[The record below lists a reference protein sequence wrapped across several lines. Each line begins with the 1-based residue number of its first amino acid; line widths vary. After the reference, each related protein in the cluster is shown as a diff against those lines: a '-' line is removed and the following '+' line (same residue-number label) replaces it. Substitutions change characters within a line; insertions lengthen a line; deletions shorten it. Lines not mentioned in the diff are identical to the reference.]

1 MQFKHPEILYFLFA
15 LVIPILVHLFQ
26 LRRFKKELFTNVKLL
41 KELQT
46 QTRKSAT
53 IKKWL
58 LLFTRLLLLA
68 FLIIAFA
75 QPFFTAK
82 NAAAKKNELVI
93 LLDNSFSM
101 QAKGE
106 NGELLKRSIQDILE
120 NFDENQQ
127 FSLLTTNET
136 FWDVDA
142 KTIQNELQKI
152 TYAPFSFEVDY
163 LLTQVASKKPN
174 ATIDYFII
182 SDAVDFSSKK
192 LAQISENN
200 AVYFWQ
206 PKTQNINNIAVSNV
220 RLLQSLENLNEIEVE
235 LQRFGNFDEAIPL
248 AVYQNDTVI
257 AKAIVPMQSEKEI
270 VKLTLPKKEL
280 QAEVTI
286 QDNSLS
292 YDNNYFFTLGK
303 PKKPKVTFIG
313 TAVKNKFL
321 SRIITA
327 NEFEITNTEL
337 TQLNYSKIE
346 EQNTIILNELVEI
359 PQALQTNLKAFYE
372 KGGNIVLIPSEENN
386 LANLNQFLNTF
397 GRNTFAK
404 QEKNTKN
411 ITKISFKHPLFNQVF
426 EKEVSN
432 FQYPN
437 STSSLTLNGNAAGI
451 LQYDDGSNFLAS
463 IGNQLGKI
471 YVFATPINKQQTNF
485 QNSPLIVPVFY
496 NMAMTNA
503 NANNQTFTI
512 GANESFLIEATL
524 SKDEVVSVQNTSSSF
539 IPMQQILPSKVKINF
554 GDYPEQ
560 AGNFAINQKNNTI
573 AKVSFNYPR
582 NESNLNTNTTLPKVN
597 YVNNSETVLNTLLA
611 ERTDTV
617 LWKWFLMATLLF
629 LLIELLIQK
638 FVK

>member
-1 MQFKHPEILYFLFA
+1 M
-15 LVIPILVHLFQ
+15 
-26 LRRFKKELFTNVKLL
+26 
-41 KELQT
+41 
-46 QTRKSAT
+46 
-53 IKKWL
+53 
-58 LLFTRLLLLA
+58 
-68 FLIIAFA
+68 
-75 QPFFTAK
+75 
-82 NAAAKKNELVI
+82 
-93 LLDNSFSM
+93 
-101 QAKGE
+101 
-106 NGELLKRSIQDILE
+106 
-120 NFDENQQ
+120 
-127 FSLLTTNET
+127 
-136 FWDVDA
+136 
-142 KTIQNELQKI
+142 
-152 TYAPFSFEVDY
+152 
-163 LLTQVASKKPN
+163 ASKKPN
-174 ATIDYFII
+174 ATIGYFII
-182 SDAVDFSSKK
+182 SDAVEFSSKK

-200 AVYFWQ
+200 PVYFWQ
-206 PKTQNINNIAVSNV
+206 PKAQNTNNIAISNV

-235 LQRFGNFDEAIPL
+235 LQRFGNYEEAIPL

-257 AKAIVPMQSEKEI
+257 AKAIVSMQSEKET
-270 VKLTLPKKEL
+270 VKLALPKKEI
-280 QAEVTI
+280 QAKVTI

-292 YDNNYFFTLGK
+292 FDNDYFFTLGK
-303 PKKPKVTFIG
+303 PQKPKVTFIG
-313 TAVKNKFL
+313 TTAKNKFL
-321 SRIITA
+321 NRIITVDD
-327 NEFEITNTEL
+327 FEVTDTEL
-337 TQLNYSKIE
+337 AQLNYSKIE

-386 LANLNQFLNTF
+386 LVNLNQFLNAF

-437 STSSLTLNGNAAGI
+437 TTSSLTFNGNAAGI

-524 SKDEVVSVQNTSSSF
+524 SKDEVVNIQNASASF
-539 IPMQQILPSKVKINF
+539 IPMQQILPTKVKINF

-573 AKVSFNYPR
+573 ANVSFNYPR

-597 YVNNSETVLNTLLA
+597 YVNNSESVLNTLLA

>member
-82 NAAAKKNELVI
+82 NAAAKNNELVI

-280 QAEVTI
+280 QAKVTI

>member
-82 NAAAKKNELVI
+82 NAAAKNNELVI

-280 QAEVTI
+280 QAKVTI

-597 YVNNSETVLNTLLA
+597 YVNNSEMVLNTLLA

>member
-41 KELQT
+41 RELQT

-58 LLFTRLLLLA
+58 LLFTRLLLLTC
-68 FLIIAFA
+68 LIIAFA

-82 NAAAKKNELVI
+82 NAAAKNNELVI

-120 NFDENQQ
+120 NFDENQT

-142 KTIQNELQKI
+142 KSIQKELQRI
-152 TYAPFSFEVDY
+152 NYAPFSFELDY
-163 LLTQVASKKPN
+163 LFTQVASKKPN
-174 ATIDYFII
+174 SQIDYFII
-182 SDAVDFSSKK
+182 SDGISWSSKK
-192 LAQISENN
+192 IATIAKENE
-200 AVYFWQ
+200 VYFWQ
-206 PKTQNINNIAVSNV
+206 PKTQNQTNVAISNV
-220 RLLQSLENLNEIEVE
+220 RLLQTLENLNEIEVE
-235 LQRFGNFDEAIPL
+235 LQRFGTFDEDLPL
-248 AVYQNDTVI
+248 AIYQNDTVI
-257 AKAIVPMQSEKEI
+257 AKAIVKFNSEKET
-270 VKLTLPKKEL
+270 VKIALPKKEI
-280 QAEVTI
+280 QAKVTI

-292 YDNNYFFTLGK
+292 YDNDYYFTLGK
-303 PKKPKVTFIG
+303 PQKPKVTFIG
-313 TAVKNKFL
+313 NAAKNKFL
-321 SRIITA
+321 NRIITA
-327 NEFEITNTEL
+327 EEFEITDTEL
-337 TQLNYSKIE
+337 AQLNYSKIE
-346 EQNTIILNELVEI
+346 EQNAIILNELAEI
-359 PQALQTNLKAFYE
+359 PQALQTNLKALYE
-372 KGGNIVLIPSEENN
+372 KGGTVVLIPSEENSA
-386 LANLNQFLNTF
+386 ANLNQFLSNF
-397 GRNTFAK
+397 GRNSFVK
-404 QEKNTKN
+404 QEKSTKN

-437 STSSLTLNGNAAGI
+437 TTSTLSLTGNAAGI
-451 LQYDDGSNFLAS
+451 LQFDDGSNFLAS

-471 YVFATPINKQQTNF
+471 YVFANPINKQQTNF

-512 GANESFLIEATL
+512 GANETFMIEATL
-524 SKDEVVSVQNTSSSF
+524 SKDEVVTIQNKMFSF
-539 IPMQQILPSKVKINF
+539 IPLQQILPSKVKISF

-560 AGNFAINQKNNTI
+560 AGNFTITQKNNNL

-582 NESNLNTNTTLPKVN
+582 NESDLNNTTTIPAVN
-597 YVNNSETVLNTLLA
+597 YVNSSESVLNTLLA

>member
-82 NAAAKKNELVI
+82 NAAAKNNELVI

-182 SDAVDFSSKK
+182 SDAVNFSSKK

-270 VKLTLPKKEL
+270 VKLTLLKKEL
-280 QAEVTI
+280 QAKVTI

>member
-26 LRRFKKELFTNVKLL
+26 LRRFKKEFFTNVKLL

-46 QTRKSAT
+46 QTRKSAN

-68 FLIIAFA
+68 CLIIAFA

-82 NAAAKKNELVI
+82 NAAAKNNELVI

-120 NFDENQQ
+120 NFYENQQ

-182 SDAVDFSSKK
+182 SDAVEFSSKK

-206 PKTQNINNIAVSNV
+206 PKAQNTNNIAISNV

-235 LQRFGNFDEAIPL
+235 LQRFGNYEEAIPL

-257 AKAIVPMQSEKEI
+257 AKAIVQMQSEKET
-270 VKLTLPKKEL
+270 VKLALPKKEL
-280 QAEVTI
+280 QAKVTI

-292 YDNNYFFTLGK
+292 YDNDYYFTLGK
-303 PKKPKVTFIG
+303 PQKPKVTFIG
-313 TAVKNKFL
+313 TTIKNKFL
-321 SRIITA
+321 NRIITTD
-327 NEFEITNTEL
+327 EFEVTDTEL
-337 TQLNYSKIE
+337 AQLNYSKIE
-346 EQNTIILNELVEI
+346 EQNTIILNELAEI

-386 LANLNQFLNTF
+386 VSNLNQFLNTF

-411 ITKISFKHPLFNQVF
+411 ITKISFKHPLFKQVF

-437 STSSLTLNGNAAGI
+437 TTSSLTFNGNAAGI

-524 SKDEVVSVQNTSSSF
+524 SKDEVVNIQNASASF
-539 IPMQQILPSKVKINF
+539 IPMQQILPTKVKINF

-582 NESNLNTNTTLPKVN
+582 NESNLIINTTLPKVN

>member
-26 LRRFKKELFTNVKLL
+26 LRRFKKEFFTNVKLL

-68 FLIIAFA
+68 CLIIAFA

-82 NAAAKKNELVI
+82 NAAAKNNELVI

-152 TYAPFSFEVDY
+152 TYAPFSFEIDY

-174 ATIDYFII
+174 ATVDYFII
-182 SDAVDFSSKK
+182 SDAVEFSSKK

-200 AVYFWQ
+200 PVYFWQ
-206 PKTQNINNIAVSNV
+206 PKAQNTNNIAISNV

-235 LQRFGNFDEAIPL
+235 LQRFGNYDEAIPL

-257 AKAIVPMQSEKEI
+257 AKAIVSMQSEIET
-270 VKLTLPKKEL
+270 VKLALPKKEI
-280 QAEVTI
+280 QAKVTI

-292 YDNNYFFTLGK
+292 FDNDYFFTLGK
-303 PKKPKVTFIG
+303 PQKPKVTFIG
-313 TAVKNKFL
+313 TTAKNKFL
-321 SRIITA
+321 NRIITTD
-327 NEFEITNTEL
+327 EFEVTDTEL
-337 TQLNYSKIE
+337 AQLNYSKIE

-386 LANLNQFLNTF
+386 VSNLNQFLNTF

-437 STSSLTLNGNAAGI
+437 TTSSLTFNGNAAGI

-524 SKDEVVSVQNTSSSF
+524 SKDEVVNIQNASASF
-539 IPMQQILPSKVKINF
+539 IPIQQILPTKVKINF

-573 AKVSFNYPR
+573 ANVSFNYPR

>member
-26 LRRFKKELFTNVKLL
+26 LRRFKKEFFTNVKLL

-58 LLFTRLLLLA
+58 LLFTRLFLLA
-68 FLIIAFA
+68 CLIIAFA

-82 NAAAKKNELVI
+82 NAAAKNNELVI

-174 ATIDYFII
+174 TTIDYFII

-192 LAQISENN
+192 LTQISGNN

-206 PKTQNINNIAVSNV
+206 PKAQNTNNIAISNV

-257 AKAIVPMQSEKEI
+257 AKAIVQMQSEKET
-270 VKLTLPKKEL
+270 VKLALPKKEI
-280 QAEVTI
+280 QAKVTI

-292 YDNNYFFTLGK
+292 YDNDYFFTLGK
-303 PKKPKVTFIG
+303 PQKPKVTFIG
-313 TAVKNKFL
+313 TAAKNKFL
-321 SRIITA
+321 NRIITTD
-327 NEFEITNTEL
+327 EFEVTDTEL
-337 TQLNYSKIE
+337 AQLNYSKIE
-346 EQNTIILNELVEI
+346 EQNTIILNELAEI

-397 GRNTFAK
+397 GRNTFTK

-437 STSSLTLNGNAAGI
+437 TTSSLTFNGNAAGI

-463 IGNQLGKI
+463 IGNQLGKF

-524 SKDEVVSVQNTSSSF
+524 SKDEVVSIQNASSSF
-539 IPMQQILPSKVKINF
+539 IPMQQILPTKVKINF

-611 ERTDTV
+611 ERTDTI